1 MRKRLLP
8 VFIGLGVLLP
18 SGDAFA
24 ANTPTAKHKSSTL
37 AKKQAAANLMT
48 PMKPS
53 LDETPVTAA
62 APENNKTRSRRF
74 LKEGA
79 RLHRLGEHAEAER
92 LFKNAVALDP
102 RNPDAFYNLGAL
114 AEGRGDL
121 VDALTQYRA
130 GLHLLPDD
138 KALKEAVES
147 METKLS
153 AGQGRIANRSESA
166 SEQENFRYPPTMF
179 SNPNPTTNFR
189 EPPLLGVSAPNIPQV
204 PQFSDPPP
212 VIPANGNGPF
222 QLSSTQNTAIG
233 TAGSGGIPV
242 YNVSNG
248 SLPPTLN
255 VGRSPS
261 NGRRVAGA
269 ALNTALR
276 VGIGAALSG
285 TGLHCPA
292 CRWLRF

>member
-1 MRKRLLP
+1 MTKRLLP
-8 VFIGLGVLLP
+8 VLIGLGLLLP
-18 SGDAFA
+18 SGNALA
-24 ANTPTAKHKSSTL
+24 ANAPAAKHKSSTL

-48 PMKPS
+48 PMKPT
-53 LDETPVTAA
+53 LDETPVP
-62 APENNKTRSRRF
+62 APESNKTRSRRF

-166 SEQENFRYPPTMF
+166 SASEENFRYPPTMF

-189 EPPLLGVSAPNIPQV
+189 EPPLLGVSAPISPQV
-204 PQFSDPPP
+204 AQFSDPPP
-212 VIPANGNGPF
+212 VIPAGGNGPF

-248 SLPPTLN
+248 SLPPTLS
-255 VGRSPS
+255 VGRSPG